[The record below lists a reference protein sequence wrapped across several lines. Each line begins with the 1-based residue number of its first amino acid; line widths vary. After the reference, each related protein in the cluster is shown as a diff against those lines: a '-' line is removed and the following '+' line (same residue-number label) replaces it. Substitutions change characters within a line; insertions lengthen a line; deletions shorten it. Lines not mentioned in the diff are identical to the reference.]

1 LGAWDDGGPGERER
15 GFRGRTRK
23 EWGAMR
29 PWIEW
34 SASIGLVATCLM
46 FTGCGVGDVA
56 GPGSDHSAAAD
67 SASDTGEPPAP
78 APAGGGKAAPVV
90 AQNKGRAASAPKE
103 DADADD
109 KKDAAQASS

>member
-1 LGAWDDGGPGERER
+1 
-15 GFRGRTRK
+15 
-23 EWGAMR
+23 MR

-34 SASIGLVATCLM
+34 SASIGLAATCLM

-56 GPGSDHSAAAD
+56 DPGSDHSAAAD

-103 DADADD
+103 DADAD
-109 KKDAAQASS
+109 